1 MRESG
6 RLEAMSQLDPRTIP
20 SAFTR
25 GAVDLG
31 ALRPATPPPARPTE
45 SAPGPDAGRAPDD
58 GPAGPPT
65 SADSGA
71 AQVIEV
77 TEANFQ
83 TEVLERSLQ
92 VPVVVDFW
100 AEWCGPCKQ
109 LSPMLEKLAAEAA
122 GSWVLATVDVD
133 ANQRLATAFRVQSI
147 PTVYAVVGGQP
158 VDGFNGV
165 IPEQQL
171 RQWIDAVRAAGGEA
185 PAEVEVDPRI
195 VDADDNLAAGDL
207 DAAEEL
213 FREVLSE
220 RPNDPLATS
229 GLAQVR
235 LMHRVQD
242 VDTRQALADAQA
254 RPQDATAQTLA
265 ADIEVMGGRAEE
277 AYQRLVDTVRRTT
290 GGDRDKVRRHLL
302 ALFEVAGPDD
312 PAVAQ
317 ARRNLASA
325 LF

>member
-1 MRESG
+1 
-6 RLEAMSQLDPRTIP
+6 MSQLDPRTIP

-31 ALRPATPPPARPTE
+31 AIRPANRAP
-45 SAPGPDAGRAPDD
+45 SAPAN
-58 GPAGPPT
+58 
-65 SADSGA
+65 GA
-71 AQVIEV
+71 AQAATPGPAPQAAPGGAEIFDV

-83 TEVLERSLQ
+83 TDVLERSLR

-109 LSPMLEKLAAEAA
+109 LSPLLEKLAEEAA
-122 GSWVLATVDVD
+122 GSWVLAKVDVD
-133 ANQRLATAFRVQSI
+133 ANQRLAAAFRVQSI

-158 VDGFNGV
+158 VDGFTGV

-171 RQWIDAVRAAGGEA
+171 RQWIDAVQAAGGAA
-185 PAEVEVDPRI
+185 PAESEVDPRI

-213 FREVLSE
+213 FRQVLSE
-220 RPNDPLATS
+220 RPGEQLASS
-229 GLAQVR
+229 GLAQVA
-235 LMHRVQD
+235 LMRRVQD
-242 VDTRQALADAQA
+242 ADARRALADAQA
-254 RPQDATAQTLA
+254 RPDDAAAQMLA
-265 ADIEVMGGRAEE
+265 ADVEVMGGRAEE
-277 AYQRLVDTVRRTT
+277 AYQRLVSAVRRLS
-290 GGDRDKVRRHLL
+290 GDEREKVRKHLL

-317 ARRNLASA
+317 ARRDLASA

>member
-1 MRESG
+1 M
-6 RLEAMSQLDPRTIP
+6 IP
-20 SAFTR
+20 PAFTR

-31 ALRPATPPPARPTE
+31 AMRPPAPQPAARTE
-45 SAPGPDAGRAPDD
+45 AAPDTAGQSA
-58 GPAGPPT
+58 GPAPT
-65 SADSGA
+65 GTGA
-71 AQVIEV
+71 AHVVEV

-133 ANQRLATAFRVQSI
+133 ANQRLAAAFRVQSI

-171 RQWIDAVRAAGGEA
+171 RQWIDAVRAAGGA
-185 PAEVEVDPRI
+185 TPAEVEVDPRI
-195 VDADDNLAAGDL
+195 VDADDNLAAGDI
-207 DAAEEL
+207 DAAEQL
-213 FREVLSE
+213 FREVLAE
-220 RPNDPLATS
+220 RPNEHLATS
-229 GLAQVR
+229 GLAQVE
-235 LMHRVQD
+235 LMRRVQS
-242 VDTRQALADAQA
+242 VDGRRALSEAQA
-254 RPQDATAQTLA
+254 NPDDPAAQMVA
-265 ADIEVMGGRAEE
+265 ADVEVMGGRAEE
-277 AYQRLVDTVRRTT
+277 AYQRLVDTVRRLR
-290 GGDRDKVRRHLL
+290 GDERDEVRRHLL
-302 ALFEVAGPDD
+302 ALFDVAGPDD

-317 ARRNLASA
+317 ARRDLASA